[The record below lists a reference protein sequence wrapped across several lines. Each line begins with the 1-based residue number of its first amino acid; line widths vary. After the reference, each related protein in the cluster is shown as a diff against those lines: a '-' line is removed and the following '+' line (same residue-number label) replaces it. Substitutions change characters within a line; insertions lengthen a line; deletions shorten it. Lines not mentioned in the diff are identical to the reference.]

1 MPQGDLVEKIQ
12 LSGVVVVHT
21 ETIAQGP
28 HTSVQMYS
36 LGKKERSIKIDVRAF
51 KKVKRIKRKGK
62 K

>member
-21 ETIAQGP
+21 ERIAQGL

-36 LGKKERSIKIDVRAF
+36 LGEKERSIKIDVCAF
-51 KKVKRIKRKGK
+51 KKVSK
-62 K
+62 